1 MVNDALTTSQSKPYT
16 RLRALPAFFGLFL
29 LGVFLLWLSLTRLIP
44 TMRAVLGHAPLV
56 ILWPRDAVVLPIAFG
71 FFSFSAM
78 TLFPPPA
85 RVPGRGQGKR
95 RKPGRRRVDG
105 LNVCF
110 GIAMAC
116 VLLTVVAVPLTEIA
130 ALVIMP
136 RLHYMACPARL
147 HYERHPPQ
155 RWVLSFDHCPL

>member
-1 MVNDALTTSQSKPYT
+1 MVNDAATTSQPRPYT
-16 RLRALPAFFGLFL
+16 RLKALPAFFGLSL
-29 LGVFLLWLSLTRLIP
+29 LGVVLLWLSLTRLIP
-44 TMRAVLGHAPLV
+44 TIRAVLDHAPLV
-56 ILWPRDAVVLPIAFG
+56 ILWPRDAVVIPIAFG
-71 FFSFSAM
+71 FFSFAAM

-85 RVPGRGQGKR
+85 SVPGGGRGKR
-95 RKPGRRRVDG
+95 HKPSRRRING

-110 GIAMAC
+110 GLAMASA
-116 VLLTVVAVPLTEIA
+116 LLMVVAVPITEIA

-136 RLHYMACPARL
+136 RLHYMACPARV

>member
-1 MVNDALTTSQSKPYT
+1 MVDNAVTTKRPKPYT

-29 LGVFLLWLSLTRLIP
+29 LGVFLLWLSLIRLIP
-44 TMRAVLGHAPLV
+44 TIRAVLDHAPLV
-56 ILWPRDAVVLPIAFG
+56 VLWPRDAVVLPIAFG
-71 FFSFSAM
+71 FFSFAAM

-85 RVPGRGQGKR
+85 AVPNRGHGKR
-95 RKPGRRRVDG
+95 RTSIRRRVDG

-110 GIAMAC
+110 GMAMAS
-116 VLLTVVAVPLTEIA
+116 VLLMVVAVPLTEVT

-155 RWVLSFDHCPL
+155 RWVLSFEHCPL